1 MLKLCFWKAEGAQN
15 AQCDGAQFESQ
26 AVGMIEPGAVFF
38 FREIGRE
45 GIKFELYIY
54 IWKSTEYWQSYLKN
68 MVWHPYKHH
77 SLAHRHAVNE
87 AAGLY
92 MVITLSN

>member
-1 MLKLCFWKAEGAQN
+1 MLKLSFWKAEGALN

-26 AVGMIEPGAVFF
+26 AVGMIEPGA
-38 FREIGRE
+38 GRE
-45 GIKFELYIY
+45 GIKFELYRCIY
-54 IWKSTEYWQSYLKN
+54 IYIYGNQQNAGSLIWKKN
-68 MVWHPYKHH
+68 LVWHPYKHH

-92 MVITLSN
+92 MVITLTN